1 MARTTWDVWV
11 VLAND
16 PEQLVAYVPRWR
28 SLQFSDQLNDTG
40 SATIEHDFSDPFFA
54 AFQVERGD
62 SLLEGPYALQVRRD
76 GYPVF
81 TFFIED
87 IQVDRSGFNQ
97 PLTIGGRGI
106 AAALEWGI
114 VLPED
119 FTNQARAT
127 AGTTQR
133 PRFFD
138 RLFPGYSFNVRVAS
152 TANISATYQNGPQ
165 VSVAGA
171 GARLTASANGSINNA
186 GIDGVTDLVVGDT
199 ALIKNQTNAAHNGI
213 YWIVSVGSAGTPF
226 VLQRTA
232 RADGTPIS
240 DLEVDNAAFV
250 EEGTLNGYSSFKIL
264 SNDGLS
270 DSSQIG
276 TAEIIWDAVLLGSFT
291 GVSAFYILFEE
302 ADTGYEYSTKK
313 IDFGAIKTLNGRGG
327 IGYAVDW
334 PLSLDAQLDS
344 TDGKTDSNG
353 RVVKDGGNFNIA
365 VGRTLLDVLNEVCS
379 NTGADWHVSPEGEI
393 SIAIRPFVSD
403 TVVFAEP
410 FGSDLTSGSAAL
422 LFTLPMLETVET
434 RTSVSERRTVVY
446 GSDGFNLDRQIT
458 EQTGTYGFREM
469 FIENTSDDAPAV
481 ANITSAAARQ
491 VKDGKLQITATFVE
505 RDGLTAWTNFDI
517 GDKVLV
523 EIDVGVYGERIIS
536 AISASVDEAGN
547 ETVEVTFGD
556 IFQDM
561 ATNLKYAAN
570 FGRLSAAEIPAFTLR
585 GTSSKPT
592 APHGT
597 SVGAE
602 VTGMSNRVIVNW
614 ESPDNSS
621 AAQYEAIVFREEQSS
636 ASATFGA
643 QIVYQIDDIYRDGN
657 RAFVEV
663 DDDHNYSTGDYV
675 NIYDTTDAYFDRIMV
690 FLTSASGHYF
700 TFDDVGPDI
709 ATGTYSA
716 GEVAKVV
723 ERHTAMVPSNK
734 KTASFENLAAPGRQY
749 QFTVLPYALNGQSG
763 VPSPPFT
770 FTASASAQ
778 ILLNGAIRSN
788 NYVTDVSGWTIEAT
802 GDAEL
807 NSVTIRNG
815 AFVQGTMTAATVQT
829 GTVNPRV
836 IIDSAGLRAFN
847 NAGDIVT
854 SVSAS
859 TGAFFSSSA
868 AISGNITANSLS
880 ASATITSP
888 VITGG
893 SISGATLDVGGND
906 NTSFHVDSSGRIF
919 SGAATFAT
927 APFSV
932 DASGDFK
939 ASSGKI
945 AGFDISGSNLVTGG
959 SFAGEISIGP
969 TSGTGNVPAVVVEG
983 PSGFGRLFGGTLD
996 LEHLTNGSFIEL
1008 STTNNQVVVS
1018 NGTVSTVIEHDSVS
1032 SDIFNGD
1039 LNGNASTA
1047 SNADNADNAA
1057 DSALLDGS
1065 AKNYQAVDDTI
1076 PVRGN
1081 DGSIKCE
1088 FFVMVGTATVASG
1101 DSTEIRMRTTDGYIL
1116 KVGSKRSLK
1125 ENINEISSI
1134 DAISFIKNLT
1144 PVSFQWKN
1152 YVRENAIFAE
1162 KRKNYK
1168 EYGFIAED
1176 VALVSPDLASYDL
1189 NSLKDDIEPSN
1200 WQANAVIS
1208 VSVAALKS
1216 LIFELDSLKTRVQAL
1231 ESQP

>member
-16 PEQLVAYVPRWR
+16 PQQLVAYLPRWKTI
-28 SLQFSDQLNDTG
+28 QFSDQLNDTG
-40 SATIEHDFSDPFFA
+40 SATVEHDFADPFFA

-62 SLLEGPYALQVRRD
+62 SLLDGPYALQIRRD

-87 IQVDRSGFNQ
+87 VQVDRAGFNQ
-97 PLTIGGRGI
+97 KLTIGGRGI

-133 PRFFD
+133 PKFFD
-138 RLFPGYSFNVRVAS
+138 RLFPGYAFNVRVAT
-152 TANISATYQNGPQ
+152 TANLAATYANGPSLD
-165 VSVAGA
+165 VPGA
-171 GARLTASANGSINNA
+171 GARLTATSNGSINNT

-199 ALIKNQTNAAHNGI
+199 ALVKNQTNAAHNGI

-232 RADGTPIS
+232 LADGSPIS
-240 DLEVDNAAFV
+240 DLEVGDAAFI
-250 EEGTLNGYSSFKIL
+250 EEGTVNGYSSFEISSNGSLASSNQVGTNSIVWTSL
-264 SNDGLS
+264 S
-270 DSSQIG
+270 
-276 TAEIIWDAVLLGSFT
+276 LGSFT
-291 GVSAFYILFEE
+291 GISAFYILFEE
-302 ADTGYEYSTKK
+302 ADSGYEYSTQKAT
-313 IDFGAIKTLNGRGG
+313 FGNIKTLNGRGG
-327 IGYAVDW
+327 VGYAVDW
-334 PLSLDAQLDS
+334 PLYLDAQLS
-344 TDGKTDSNG
+344 SSLGKTDSNG
-353 RVVKDGGNFNIA
+353 RVVKDGGNFNVA
-365 VGRTLLDVLNEVCS
+365 VGRTLMEVLNEVAS
-379 NTGADWHVSPEGEI
+379 NTGVDWHVSPTG
-393 SIAIRPFVSD
+393 SVSVAIRPFISD
-403 TVVFAEP
+403 TVIFDEP
-410 FGSDLTSGSAAL
+410 FGSDLTSGSAAI
-422 LFTLPMLETVET
+422 LFSLPMLETVET
-434 RTSVSERRTVVY
+434 RTSVAELRTVVY
-446 GSDGFNLDRQIT
+446 GSDGFNLDRQIS
-458 EQTGTYGFREM
+458 ERTGIFGFREM

-481 ANITSAAARQ
+481 ANITSAAVRK
-491 VKDGKLQITATFVE
+491 VKDGKLQITTTFAE
-505 RDGLTAWTNFDI
+505 HDGMTAWTDFDI

-536 AISASVDEAGN
+536 AIGASVDETGN

-570 FGRLSAAEIPAFTLR
+570 YGRLSAAEVPAFTLR
-585 GTSSKPT
+585 GTSSKPS
-592 APHGT
+592 APTGT
-597 SVGAE
+597 SVGTE
-602 VTGMSNRVIVNW
+602 VTGLSNRVVVNW
-614 ESPDNSS
+614 ESPDNAS
-621 AAQYEAIVFREEQSS
+621 AQNYEAIVYREESS
-636 ASATFGA
+636 ASLGIGIAITYA
-643 QIVYQIDDIYRDGN
+643 IDDIYRDGN

-663 DDDHNYSTGDYV
+663 NGSHGYSIGDWI
-675 NIYDTTDAYFDRIMV
+675 NIYDTTDGYFDRTMV
-690 FLTSASGHYF
+690 FLTSASGSF
-700 TFDDVGPDI
+700 LTFDDVGPDI
-709 ATGTYSA
+709 STGTYSA
-716 GEVAKVV
+716 GDVARVV
-723 ERHTAMVPSNK
+723 ERHTTMVPSNK
-734 KTASFENLAAPGRQY
+734 TSAGFENLAAPGREY
-749 QFTVLPYALNGQSG
+749 QFIILPYAANGQAG
-763 VPSPPFT
+763 VPSAPFT

-778 ILLNGAIRSN
+778 ILFNGAIRSN

-859 TGAFFSSSA
+859 TGALFSSSA
-868 AISGNITANSLS
+868 VISGNIVANSI
-880 ASATITSP
+880 AANATISSP

-893 SISGATLDVGGND
+893 TIDIGGADTS
-906 NTSFHVDSSGRIF
+906 SFHVDVNGNIWL
-919 SGAATFAT
+919 GAATYAA
-927 APFSV
+927 APFKVSNAG
-932 DASGDFK
+932 DLSATSATISG
-939 ASSGKI
+939 AITATSGAI
-945 AGFDISGSNLVTGG
+945 AGFAINGDNLVTGG
-959 SFAGEISIGP
+959 AFAGSIELGP
-969 TSGTGNVPAVVVEG
+969 TAFSGAPALYIESSTGESYV
-983 PSGFGRLFGGTLD
+983 FGSSITIEHISNGG
-996 LEHLTNGSFIEL
+996 FIEL
-1008 STTNNQVVVS
+1008 SATNRQIIVTNGSTSTT
-1018 NGTVSTVIEHDSVS
+1018 IEHDGVT
-1032 SDIFNGD
+1032 SDTFFGN
-1039 LNGNASTA
+1039 LSGNAST
-1047 SNADNADNAA
+1047 ADNADNA
-1057 DSALLDGS
+1057 DELDGS
-1065 AKNYQAVDDTI
+1065 VKNYQAVDDTI

-1088 FFVMVGTATVASG
+1088 YYIMVGDATVASG

-1208 VSVAALKS
+1208 VSVAALKT
-1216 LIFELDSLKTRVQAL
+1216 LIFELELLKTRVQAL